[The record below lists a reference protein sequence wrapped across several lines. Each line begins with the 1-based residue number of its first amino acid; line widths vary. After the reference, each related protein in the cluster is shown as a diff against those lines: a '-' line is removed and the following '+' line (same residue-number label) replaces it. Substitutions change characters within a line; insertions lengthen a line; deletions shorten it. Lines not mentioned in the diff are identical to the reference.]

1 MSSQSIKFINAFENT
16 KISELMNYYQTFF
29 NYIFPLYYTIL
40 KHHSYSFYK
49 ELLFL
54 ILEYLCLL
62 MFIFQPPVSNINII

>member
-1 MSSQSIKFINAFENT
+1 MSSQSIKFINAFEKNE
-16 KISELMNYYQTFF
+16 ISKLMDYYQAFF

-49 ELLFL
+49 ELFFL